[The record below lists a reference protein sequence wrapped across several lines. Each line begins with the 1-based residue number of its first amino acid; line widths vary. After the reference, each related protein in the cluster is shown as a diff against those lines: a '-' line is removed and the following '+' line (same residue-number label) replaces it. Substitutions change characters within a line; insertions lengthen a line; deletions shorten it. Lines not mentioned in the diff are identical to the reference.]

1 VIAAEPHSPTEELMP
16 RAFNAKDERQYEDI
30 KRSYKKRGVS
40 NDEAEERAAR
50 TVNKERHAEG
60 RTKEQREH
68 RASGS
73 RSSSRDEPTKEELY
87 DRARKMGIV
96 GRSKMDKDELK
107 RAIQRE
113 R

>member
-1 VIAAEPHSPTEELMP
+1 MP
-16 RAFNAKDERQYEDI
+16 SQFSRKDERQYQHI
-30 KRSYKKRGVS
+30 KQGYRERGVS

-60 RTKEQREH
+60 RTKEQREQ

-73 RSSSRDEPTKEELY
+73 RSSGRSRSRDEPTKEELY
-87 DRARKMGIV
+87 DRARKLGIE
-96 GRSKMDKDELK
+96 GRSKMDKDQLK
-107 RAIQRE
+107 RAIQRK

>member
-1 VIAAEPHSPTEELMP
+1 MP
-16 RAFNAKDERQYEDI
+16 EAFNKKDERQYEHI
-30 KRSYKKRGVS
+30 KESYKKRGVS

-60 RTKEQREH
+60 RTKEQRAA
-68 RASGS
+68 RRRG
-73 RSSSRDEPTKEELY
+73 DEPTKEELY
-87 DRARKMGIV
+87 DRARKMGIE
-96 GRSKMDKDELK
+96 GRSRMDKAELK